1 MRLYGN
7 DPFGV
12 IYRTEDAGDS
22 WELVHEFPGGIV
34 YDLTETPRGDLLA
47 ATGWNGLVFRS
58 TDGGR
63 TWVQASPLAQDIT
76 MTCIIAIRDQ
86 VFIGTDAQR
95 GGGVFVAP
103 DQTILNW
110 SQTQGWAGEFLTV
123 HDLVSTDGSL
133 FAAVTGKGQ
142 AGVYRSDAAGMV
154 WLPSGVLPD
163 SGIAGARSLAVEP
176 TGGILAG
183 TEMIPGVSSA
193 FVCRSEDGESWEVLG
208 GPLEL
213 ANRVYAL
220 QIEGE
225 RRISAATG
233 YVYGKIFR
241 YDPTI
246 SGMSP
251 EDGGIPR
258 EFALEQNY
266 PNPFNPSTSI
276 SYGLPVRSAVRL
288 AVFDVLG
295 REIAVLVQG
304 EQAAGRYRVSWQPQL
319 ASGVYLCRI
328 DARPVGDARGRFVEE
343 RKMILVR

>member
-1 MRLYGN
+1 
-7 DPFGV
+7 
-12 IYRTEDAGDS
+12 
-22 WELVHEFPGGIV
+22 
-34 YDLTETPRGDLLA
+34 
-47 ATGWNGLVFRS
+47 
-58 TDGGR
+58 
-63 TWVQASPLAQDIT
+63 
-76 MTCIIAIRDQ
+76 
-86 VFIGTDAQR
+86 
-95 GGGVFVAP
+95 
-103 DQTILNW
+103 
-110 SQTQGWAGEFLTV
+110 V

-163 SGIAGARSLAVEP
+163 SDIAGARSLAVEP

-193 FVCRSEDGESWEVLG
+193 FVCRSEDGESWEDLG

-220 QIEGE
+220 QVEGE